1 MEETLPKTM
10 TKPKEEG
17 YRLLNYL
24 GVAEEVQTMFSSVIH
39 EEPSGKLFFCYRDN
53 SDEMVD
59 EEYFTL
65 RRFKPAA
72 RGMAVCNPSS
82 RELVTDMYVSDSLMS
97 LIVFCHFHFKRRSFQ
112 HVVFCSTGVKPEKE
126 LFLRYWREYSKAKIH
141 LLFGNSILGRVLDC
155 KLAHWV
161 RGEDYSFYL
170 HHSQIISSSPTGRL
184 ITISREG
191 FSMRSYFRRIGGRN
205 LVTTHKPTL
214 NSIDNYINLLTHKT
228 IQS

>member
-17 YRLLNYL
+17 YRLLNFL
-24 GVAEEVQTMFSSVIH
+24 GVAEEVQNMFSSVIN
-39 EEPSGKLFFCYRDN
+39 EEPSGKLIFYHRDN
-53 SDEMVD
+53 RDEMVD
-59 EEYFTL
+59 KEHFTIKS
-65 RRFKPAA
+65 FKQAA
-72 RGMAVCNPSS
+72 SGMAVCSPSS
-82 RELVTDMYVSDSLMS
+82 RELVTDIYFSNSLMS
-97 LIVFCHFHFKRRSFQ
+97 LIAFCHFHIKRRSFQ
-112 HVVFCSTGVKPEKE
+112 HVVFCSTGMKPEKE
-126 LFLRYWREYSKAKIH
+126 IFLRYWREYSKAKIH

-161 RGEDYSFYL
+161 RWEDHSFYL
-170 HHSQIISSSPTGRL
+170 HQSQVISSSPNGKS

-205 LVTTHKPTL
+205 LVTTHKPSI
-214 NSIDNYINLLTHKT
+214 NSIDNYINLLTHTT

>member
-1 MEETLPKTM
+1 
-10 TKPKEEG
+10 
-17 YRLLNYL
+17 
-24 GVAEEVQTMFSSVIH
+24 MFSSVIH

-53 SDEMVD
+53 SGEMVD

-65 RRFKPAA
+65 RSFKPAA
-72 RGMAVCNPSS
+72 RGMGVCSPTN

-97 LIVFCHFHFKRRSFQ
+97 LMAFCHFHYKRQSFQ

-126 LFLRYWREYSKAKIH
+126 LFLRYWREYSEAKIH

-170 HHSQIISSSPTGRL
+170 HHNQIISSGPAGKSIL
-184 ITISREG
+184 ISREG

-205 LVTTHKPTL
+205 LVITHKPSFK
-214 NSIDNYINLLTHKT
+214 SIDNFINLLTHKT

>member
-1 MEETLPKTM
+1 
-10 TKPKEEG
+10 
-17 YRLLNYL
+17 
-24 GVAEEVQTMFSSVIH
+24 MFSSVIH
-39 EEPSGKLFFCYRDN
+39 EEPSGKLIFFYRN
-53 SDEMVD
+53 KANETVD

-82 RELVTDMYVSDSLMS
+82 RQLVTDMYVSDSLMS
-97 LIVFCHFHFKRRSFQ
+97 LITYCHFHFKRRSFQ
-112 HVVFCSTGVKPEKE
+112 HAVFCSTGLKPEKE
-126 LFLRYWREYSKAKIH
+126 LFLRYCKEYSKAKIH
-141 LLFGNSILGRVLDC
+141 LLFGNSILGRILDC

-161 RGEDYSFYL
+161 RGEDHAFYL
-170 HHSQIISSSPTGRL
+170 HTSQIVSSGPTGKS

-205 LVTTHKPTL
+205 LLATHKPSL
-214 NSIDNYINLLTHKT
+214 NYIDNYINLLTNKT

>member
-1 MEETLPKTM
+1 M
-10 TKPKEEG
+10 TRVKEEG

-24 GVAEEVQTMFSSVIH
+24 GVAEEVQNMFSSVIH
-39 EEPSGKLFFCYRDN
+39 EEPSGRLIFCYRDKF
-53 SDEMVD
+53 DEMVD

-112 HVVFCSTGVKPEKE
+112 QVVFCSTGLKPEKE
-126 LFLRYWREYSKAKIH
+126 LFLRYWKEYSNAKIH
-141 LLFGNSILGRVLDC
+141 LLFGNSIMGRVLDC

-161 RGEDYSFYL
+161 RGEDHSFYL
-170 HHSQIISSSPTGRL
+170 HHSQIISSCPTGKS
-184 ITISREG
+184 ITIPR
-191 FSMRSYFRRIGGRN
+191 
-205 LVTTHKPTL
+205 
-214 NSIDNYINLLTHKT
+214 
-228 IQS
+228 

>member
-24 GVAEEVQTMFSSVIH
+24 GVAEEVQNMFSSVIH
-39 EEPSGKLFFCYRDN
+39 EEPSGKLIFHYRDN
-53 SDEMVD
+53 SVEMVD
-59 EEYFTL
+59 EEHFTIKS
-65 RRFKPAA
+65 FKPAT
-72 RGMAVCNPSS
+72 RGMAVCSHS
-82 RELVTDMYVSDSLMS
+82 GRELVTDMYVSDSLMS
-97 LIVFCHFHFKRRSFQ
+97 LMAFCHFHFIRQSFQ
-112 HVVFCSTGVKPEKE
+112 HVAFCSTGLKPEKG
-126 LFLRYWREYSKAKIH
+126 LFLRYWKEYSKAKIH

-161 RGEDYSFYL
+161 RGENYSFYL
-170 HHSQIISSSPTGRL
+170 HHNQIISSSPTGKSN
-184 ITISREG
+184 TIPRKG

-205 LVTTHKPTL
+205 LVTTHKPSL
-214 NSIDNYINLLTHKT
+214 KSIDNFINLLTHKT